1 MRSTAPNRGGKRRR
15 MGPRNPTLA
24 EKAKMTKTYAAVVAV
39 AVLCVT
45 SSVTA
50 HVVLESKQAP
60 AGSTYKA
67 VLQVGH
73 GCEGSPTKSLR
84 IQIPEGVIAVK
95 PMPKPGWELTTKR
108 GEYAQAYD
116 YFGEKLTEGV
126 KEVAWIGGNLPD
138 EWYDEFVLRI
148 RLPNGAPGTV
158 IRFPVVQECIEGVH
172 RWIEI
177 PAEGQDPDSV
187 EEPAPFL
194 TLTEKV
200 E

>member
-1 MRSTAPNRGGKRRR
+1 
-15 MGPRNPTLA
+15 
-24 EKAKMTKTYAAVVAV
+24 MTKAYAAAVTV

-45 SSVTA
+45 GSATA

-73 GCEGSPTKSLR
+73 GCEGSPTKSIR
-84 IQIPEGVIAVK
+84 VQIPEGVIAVK

-108 GEYAQAYD
+108 GDYAQAYD

-126 KEVAWIGGNLPD
+126 KEVAWTGGNLPD
-138 EWYDEFVLRI
+138 EWYDEFVLRV
-148 RLPNGAPGTV
+148 RLPDGAPGTV

-172 RWIEI
+172 RWIEV

-187 EEPAPFL
+187 AEPAPFVM
-194 TLTEKV
+194 LTEKA